1 MEGTPSSRLTRST
14 QIVCQSCGGGDLRRR
29 NFIGG
34 TIGTTVARPWAA
46 AAQLKPVP
54 GKIGYLHP
62 VTLANFTLAILK
74 GAWRERGYVEGESV
88 FLRSAEGDYS
98 RLPHLVAELIALQV
112 GALIVVSAPAVQ
124 AASRATKTVPIVAID
139 LETDPVHVGYA
150 ASLSRPGG
158 NVTGLFMDL
167 PSLAGKW
174 IQLLREAAP
183 RIRRV
188 ALIWD
193 KTTGRDQLDTAIEA
207 AKAVGLEATVVESRS
222 PGDYESVFARLQQE
236 QPTGL
241 VLLNAL
247 GMEPTLSSITSP
259 AIAHKL
265 PTIAPGKNYAMNGAL
280 MSYAPVVE
288 TYFPRAVILA
298 DRILRGE
305 KPGDLPI
312 ERPTKFELVLNLR
325 TAKAMGLTIPQPLVE
340 RADEVIE

>member
-62 VTLANFTLAILK
+62 VTLANNTLAILK

-88 FLRSAEGDYS
+88 FLRSAEGDSS

-112 GALIVVSAPAVQ
+112 GALIVVGPPAVQ

-139 LETDPVHVGYA
+139 LETDPVNVGYA

-207 AKAVGLEATVVESRS
+207 AKAVRLEATVVERS

-241 VLLNAL
+241 VLLTAP
-247 GMEPTLSSITSP
+247 GIEPTLSSITSP

-265 PTIAPGKNYAMNGAL
+265 PTITSAKYYTMNGAL
-280 MSYAPVVE
+280 MSYGPVVE

-312 ERPTKFELVLNLR
+312 ERPAKFELVLNLR
-325 TAKAMGLTIPQPLVE
+325 TAKVMGLTIPQPLVD

>member
-1 MEGTPSSRLTRST
+1 M
-14 QIVCQSCGGGDLRRR
+14 
-29 NFIGG
+29 IGG
-34 TIGTTVARPWAA
+34 TIGTIVARPWAA

-62 VTLANFTLAILK
+62 VTLANNTLAILK

-88 FLRSAEGDYS
+88 FLRSAEGDSS

-112 GALIVVSAPAVQ
+112 GALIVVGPPAVQ

-207 AKAVGLEATVVESRS
+207 AKVAGLEATVVESRS
-222 PGDYESVFARLQQE
+222 PANYEGVFARLQQE

-241 VLLNAL
+241 VLLTAP
-247 GMEPTLSSITSP
+247 GMDATVSSIASP
-259 AIAHKL
+259 AIEHKL
-265 PTIAPGKNYAMNGAL
+265 PTIAAKYYVMNGAL
-280 MSYAPVVE
+280 MSYGPVVE

-312 ERPTKFELVLNLR
+312 ERPTKFELVLNIR
-325 TAKAMGLTIPQPLVE
+325 TSKEMGLTIPQPLVD

>member
-62 VTLANFTLAILK
+62 VTLANNTLAILK

-88 FLRSAEGDYS
+88 FLRSAEGDSS

-112 GALIVVSAPAVQ
+112 GALIVVGAPAVQ

-207 AKAVGLEATVVESRS
+207 AKAVGLEATVVERS

-241 VLLNAL
+241 VLLTAP
-247 GMEPTLSSITSP
+247 GMDQTVSSITSP

-265 PTIAPGKNYAMNGAL
+265 PTIGNGKLHAMNGAL
-280 MSYAPVVE
+280 MSYGPVVE

-312 ERPTKFELVLNLR
+312 ERPAKNFELVLNLR
-325 TAKAMGLTIPQPLVE
+325 TAKEMGLTIPQPLVD

>member
-1 MEGTPSSRLTRST
+1 M
-14 QIVCQSCGGGDLRRR
+14 RRR

-62 VTLANFTLAILK
+62 VTLARNTLAILK

-88 FLRSAEGDYS
+88 FLRSAEGDSS

-112 GALIVVSAPAVQ
+112 GALIVVGAPAVQ

-207 AKAVGLEATVVESRS
+207 AKAVGLEATVVERS

-241 VLLNAL
+241 VLLTAP
-247 GMEPTLSSITSP
+247 GMFPLMFSSITSP

-265 PTIAPGKNYAMNGAL
+265 PTIGNARNGAL
-280 MSYAPVVE
+280 MSYGPVVE
-288 TYFPRAVILA
+288 TYFPRSVILA

-312 ERPTKFELVLNLR
+312 ERPAKFELVLNLR
-325 TAKAMGLTIPQPLVE
+325 TSKEMGLTIPQPLVD

>member
-1 MEGTPSSRLTRST
+1 M
-14 QIVCQSCGGGDLRRR
+14 
-29 NFIGG
+29 
-34 TIGTTVARPWAA
+34 
-46 AAQLKPVP
+46 
-54 GKIGYLHP
+54 
-62 VTLANFTLAILK
+62 
-74 GAWRERGYVEGESV
+74 
-88 FLRSAEGDYS
+88 
-98 RLPHLVAELIALQV
+98 

-207 AKAVGLEATVVESRS
+207 AKAVGLEATVVEWRS

-241 VLLNAL
+241 VLLTAP
-247 GMEPTLSSITSP
+247 GMDAFVSSIRSP

-265 PTIAPGKNYAMNGAL
+265 PTIGNARNGAL
-280 MSYAPVVE
+280 MSYGPVVE

-312 ERPTKFELVLNLR
+312 ERPAKFELVLNLR
-325 TAKAMGLTIPQPLVE
+325 IAKVMGLTIPQPLVD

>member
-1 MEGTPSSRLTRST
+1 M
-14 QIVCQSCGGGDLRRR
+14 
-29 NFIGG
+29 IGG

-62 VTLANFTLAILK
+62 VTLANISLAILK

-88 FLRSAEGDYS
+88 FLRSAEGDFS

-112 GALIVVSAPAVQ
+112 GALIVVGAPAVQ

-207 AKAVGLEATVVESRS
+207 AKAVGLEATVVEWRS

-241 VLLNAL
+241 VLLTAP
-247 GMEPTLSSITSP
+247 GMFPLMFSSITSP

-312 ERPTKFELVLNLR
+312 ERPAKNFELVLNLR
-325 TAKAMGLTIPQPLVE
+325 TAKEMGLTIPQPLVD

>member
-1 MEGTPSSRLTRST
+1 
-14 QIVCQSCGGGDLRRR
+14 LRRR
-29 NFIGG
+29 DFVGS
-34 TIGTTVARPWAA
+34 TIGTTVVWPWAA
-46 AAQLKPVP
+46 AAQSKPVP

-62 VTLANFTLAILK
+62 VTLVNNTLVLLK
-74 GAWRERGYVEGESV
+74 SAWRERGYVEGESV
-88 FLRSAEGDYS
+88 FLRSAEGDSS

-112 GALIVVSAPAVQ
+112 GVLIVVGAPAVQ
-124 AASRATKTVPIVAID
+124 AASRATKAVPIVAID
-139 LETDPVHVGYA
+139 LETDPVHAGYA

-158 NVTGLFMDL
+158 NVTGLFMEL

-183 RIRRV
+183 GIRRV
-188 ALIWD
+188 AVIWD
-193 KTTGRDQLDTAIEA
+193 KTTGHDQLDTAIEA

-222 PGDYESVFARLQQE
+222 PADYEGVFARLQQE

-241 VLLNAL
+241 VLLTAP
-247 GMEPTLSSITSP
+247 GIVPTLSSITSP

-265 PTIAPGKNYAMNGAL
+265 PTIAFLKYYAMNGAL
-280 MSYAPVVE
+280 LSYGPVVE
-288 TYFPRAVILA
+288 TYFPRSVILA

-305 KPGDLPI
+305 KPGNLPI
-312 ERPTKFELVLNLR
+312 ERPAKFELVLNLR

>member
-1 MEGTPSSRLTRST
+1 M
-14 QIVCQSCGGGDLRRR
+14 RRR

-62 VTLANFTLAILK
+62 VTLANNTLAILK

-88 FLRSAEGDYS
+88 FLRSAEGDSS

-112 GALIVVSAPAVQ
+112 GALIVVGAPAVQ

-207 AKAVGLEATVVESRS
+207 AKAVGLEATVVEWRS

-241 VLLNAL
+241 VLLTAP
-247 GMEPTLSSITSP
+247 GMFPLMFSSITSP

-265 PTIAPGKNYAMNGAL
+265 PTITSAKYYTMNGAL
-280 MSYAPVVE
+280 MSYGPVVE

-312 ERPTKFELVLNLR
+312 ERPAKFELVLNLR
-325 TAKAMGLTIPQPLVE
+325 TAKEMGLTIPQPLVD